1 MAEYNMRVEGALTDW
16 ARGKLS
22 SQEVKKIMKQEGLMG
37 DLREATQGVIELFP
51 ISGGSGEEYTFNSGG
66 YVTKAY
72 VNPVRSTDNRK
83 KK

>member
-16 ARGKLS
+16 ARGKMS
-22 SQEVKKIMKQEGLMG
+22 SKDVKKIMKQEGLTG
-37 DLREATQGVIELFP
+37 DLREATQGVIEIFP
-51 ISGGSGEEYTFNSGG
+51 ISGGYGEKYTFNSGG

-83 KK
+83 RK

>member
-1 MAEYNMRVEGALTDW
+1 
-16 ARGKLS
+16 
-22 SQEVKKIMKQEGLMG
+22 MKQEGLMG